1 MERLG
6 RAGLTVLLKVDDE
19 RLAEGGPFW
28 TVVLSGP
35 ALGNQG
41 LIRAESASLTTCL
54 HQALTRLRPHP
65 GDWTWLPDFS

>member
-19 RLAEGGPFW
+19 RD
-28 TVVLSGP
+28 
-35 ALGNQG
+35 QG
-41 LIRAESASLTTCL
+41 LIRAESASLTACL
-54 HQALTRLRPHP
+54 HQALTRLRTHP